1 SLKSEANIKNAMFS
15 IGDCKAS
22 GPDGFTACFFKKA
35 WEVYGYFQGG
45 RGLRQGDLISLY
57 LFTLAMEVFTLIMDH
72 KIRNSID
79 FKYHV
84 GCKDLKLTHLCFAD
98 DLLVLCNGDKDSIKI
113 IKDSIDDFSR
123 ISGLVPNLN
132 KSTIFFGNVNTGTQR
147 SILNIVPFKLGVFPV
162 KYIGVP
168 LVTKRFGK
176 DDCKQLVDRFKG
188 CRCIKQPAKYYD
200 DYSCF

>member
-1 SLKSEANIKNAMFS
+1 MFS

-22 GPDGFTACFFKKA
+22 GLDGFTACFFKKA
-35 WEVYGYFQGG
+35 WSIVGK
-45 RGLRQGDLISLY
+45 DVC
-57 LFTLAMEVFTLIMDH
+57 LAVKDFFWKFMGTFKEIIDY

-84 GCKDLKLTHLCFAD
+84 RCKDLKLTHLCFAD

-147 SILNIVPFKLGVFPV
+147 STLNIMPFKVGVFPV
-162 KYIGVP
+162 KYLGVP

-176 DDCKQLVDRFKG
+176 DDCKQLVDRFKS
-188 CRCIKQPAKYYD
+188 KVND
-200 DYSCF
+200 